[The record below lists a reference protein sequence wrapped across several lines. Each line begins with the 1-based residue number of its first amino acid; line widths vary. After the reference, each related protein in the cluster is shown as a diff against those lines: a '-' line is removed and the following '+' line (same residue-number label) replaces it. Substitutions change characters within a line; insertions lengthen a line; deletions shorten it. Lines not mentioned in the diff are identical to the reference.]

1 MRVQRAKLLSDLA
14 DKLVAVAG
22 DLRVLADS
30 AQVDEPTKADGLTEE
45 VTKPTEAISLETV
58 RGVLADKSRN
68 GHTLEVRAIIQR
80 YGANRL
86 SEVDPKFYPDVLR
99 EAEVL

>member
-1 MRVQRAKLLSDLA
+1 MQRSKILSDLA
-14 DKLVAVAG
+14 EKLVAVAG
-22 DLRVLADS
+22 DLRALADS
-30 AQVDEPTKADGLTEE
+30 ASVDEPTKADGLTEE
-45 VTKPTEAISLETV
+45 VTKPPEAISLETV

-86 SEVDPKFYPDVLR
+86 SEVDPKLYPEVLR
-99 EAEVL
+99 EAEAL